1 MAASMA
7 AAEPSAE
14 RIVIEPPRGLA
25 FPDLR
30 ELWSYRELAA
40 LLALRDFKIRY
51 KQSLLGA
58 AWAVLQPL
66 LTMVVFSTLFALL
79 LGRDKMPS
87 AGGVPYAVST
97 YAALVPWQLFATSV
111 ANSSNSLVMN
121 QALITKVYFPR
132 LAAPLAPVLAALVD
146 FALAFAV
153 LLIMMAAYG
162 ITPGWGIVTLP
173 AFVLL
178 AVLTALAASL
188 WLSAL
193 NVLYRDVRHAIPF
206 LVQLWMFVTPVVYAS
221 ENLLAGAPRWVVVVY
236 GINPLA
242 GVVEGFRWAL
252 LGTPPPSPLLLGASF
267 AVTLALLLTGA
278 LFFQRLERNFADLV

>member
-1 MAASMA
+1 MAASTA
-7 AAEPSAE
+7 AAGASAE

-66 LTMVVFSTLFALL
+66 LTMVVFSTLFVFL
-79 LGRDKMPS
+79 LGRDNMPT
-87 AGGVPYAVST
+87 AGGMPYAVST
-97 YAALVPWQLFATSV
+97 YAALVPWQLFATGV
-111 ANSSNSLVMN
+111 ANSSNSLVVN
-121 QALITKVYFPR
+121 QVLITKVYFPR

-153 LLIMMAAYG
+153 LLLMMAAYG
-162 ITPGWGIVTLP
+162 IAPGWEIAALP

-221 ENLLAGAPRWVVVVY
+221 ENLLAGAPRWAVVVY

-252 LGTPPPSPLLLGASF
+252 LGTPPPSPLLLGVSF
-267 AVTLALLLTGA
+267 LVSLALLLTGA

>member
-1 MAASMA
+1 MAASTA
-7 AAEPSAE
+7 AAEQSAE

-30 ELWSYRELAA
+30 ELWGYRELVA

-66 LTMVVFSTLFALL
+66 LTMVVFSALFAFL
-79 LGRDKMPS
+79 LGRDQMPS
-87 AGGVPYAVST
+87 AGGMPYAVST
-97 YAALVPWQLFATSV
+97 FAALVPWQPFATAV
-111 ANSSNSLVMN
+111 ANSGNSLVTN

-132 LAAPLAPVLAALVD
+132 LAAALAPVLAAMVD

-153 LLIMMAAYG
+153 LLMMMIAYG
-162 ITPGWGIVTLP
+162 IAPGWEILTLP
-173 AFVLL
+173 VFVAL

-221 ENLLAGAPRWVVVVY
+221 ENLLAGAPGWAVVVY
-236 GINPLA
+236 GLNPLA

-252 LGTPPPSPLLLGASF
+252 LSTPPPSALLLGVSF
-267 AVTLALLLTGA
+267 LITLGMLLTGA
-278 LFFQRLERNFADLV
+278 LFFQRLERSFADLV

>member
-1 MAASMA
+1 MAASTA
-7 AAEPSAE
+7 AAEQSAE
-14 RIVIEPPRGLA
+14 RVVIEPPRGLA

-58 AWAVLQPL
+58 TWAVLQPL
-66 LTMVVFSTLFALL
+66 LTMVVFSTLFVFL
-79 LGRDKMPS
+79 LGRDQMPT
-87 AGGVPYAVST
+87 AGGMPYAVST
-97 YAALVPWQLFATSV
+97 FAALVPWQLFATAV
-111 ANSSNSLVMN
+111 ANSGNSLVTN

-132 LAAPLAPVLAALVD
+132 LTAPLAPVLAALVD

-153 LLIMMAAYG
+153 LLMMMTAYG
-162 ITPGWGIVTLP
+162 IVPGWEIVTLP

-221 ENLLAGAPRWVVVVY
+221 ENLLAGAPRWAVVVY
-236 GINPLA
+236 SVNPLA

-252 LGTPPPSPLLLGASF
+252 LGTPPPSPMLLGMSF
-267 AVTLALLLTGA
+267 LITVALLLTGA